1 MIAATAPTIAMTSMA
16 RTMGLRALSTQ
27 AAKTSTSS
35 SDAPTSP
42 THAAAVASLVAM
54 AGLLGINAMN
64 DDNNKKNIAQ
74 MEISSC
80 YDPEAHAASTKVIKP
95 IVKPPAPGLTAANPE
110 HNITDPTKPDY
121 NQPPPRPDLPTIPL
135 ADVQEHNDESS
146 LWYTF
151 RGAVY
156 DLTSF
161 QQGHPGGLPRLLMA
175 AGQDLEPYWDIY
187 RQHFRGHV
195 LEWIETHRI
204 GNLSEEDT
212 VKSRQ
217 ETGSIGDMFESDPT
231 RHVDL
236 LPATSK
242 PFNGEPRIELLT
254 EDYITPNHLF
264 YARCHLAVPEIDPE
278 EYRLII
284 SGAGIK
290 GKSGKKGKRGKRKFT
305 LHDLKTKFKK
315 HEVVTTLQCAGNR
328 REDLNDKDHKI
339 FIAPH
344 WVIGAMST
352 AKWGGV
358 KLRDVLDE
366 CGINVDDIALGKEGP
381 PEGVEHIQLEGY
393 DHDETGYTYGGSFPF
408 MKAVDGLGE
417 VILAYEMN
425 GEDLPRD
432 HGYPVRMIIPGH
444 VGARQVKWL
453 HKIKLSNTPSTKSYQ
468 CKSYLG
474 FAPDITFEKD
484 LADWPPARLDQAPI
498 IHEQP
503 VTSFICNPPQNAV
516 IGMKGAT
523 DFTFKGVAW
532 SGGGRGI
539 GRVDVSVDGGE
550 SWTASELYK
559 PIEQKYNHHWAW
571 TQFSKTI
578 VLPEDVKEK
587 LKRGEKAELDITSK
601 ALDSSFNV
609 QPSVMAP
616 YWNARGIA
624 INHWYHV
631 KVTLDPNLP
640 KGEII
645 RREPEEGFANTP
657 SGGHFDRKWAMGGWK
672 LDPQHNTGLR
682 ETSGVKKE

>member
-1 MIAATAPTIAMTSMA
+1 MLFAASALRSKAAKPAANMA
-16 RTMGLRALSTQ
+16 RTMGLRALSTESG
-27 AAKTSTSS
+27 KSS
-35 SDAPTSP
+35 SSAESHP
-42 THAAAVASLVAM
+42 AVVASLVAM
-54 AGLLGINAMN
+54 AGLLGVSIINN
-64 DDNNKKNIAQ
+64 DKNVAQ

-80 YDPEAHAASTKVIKP
+80 YDPELAKESTKVIKP
-95 IVKPPAPGLTAANPE
+95 IVMPKSPGLKAANPE
-110 HNITDPTKPDY
+110 HNVSDPTKPNY

-135 ADVQEHNDESS
+135 SEVQEHNDEDS

-175 AGQDLEPYWDIY
+175 AGQDLESYWDIY

-204 GNLSEEDT
+204 GNLSPEDT
-212 VKSRQ
+212 IKSR
-217 ETGSIGDMFESDPT
+217 EDTGTIGDMFETDPV

-242 PFNGEPRIELLT
+242 PFCGEPRIERLT
-254 EDYITPNHLF
+254 EDYITPNELF
-264 YARCHLAVPEIDPE
+264 YARCHLAIPDIDPE

-290 GKSGKKGKRGKRKFT
+290 GKKGRKGKRKFT

-328 REDLNDKDHKI
+328 REDLHDKDHKI

-344 WVIGAMST
+344 WVVGAMST

-358 KLRDVLDE
+358 KLRDVLEE
-366 CGINVDDIALGKEGP
+366 CGINVDDIALGKEDP

-453 HKIKLSNTPSTKSYQ
+453 HKIKLSNTPSSKSYH

-484 LADWPPARLDQAPI
+484 LAHWPPARLDQAPI

-503 VTSFICNPPQNAV
+503 VTSFVCNPPQNSV

-532 SGGGRGI
+532 SGGGRAI
-539 GRVDVSVDGGE
+539 ERVDVSVDGGD

-559 PIEQKYNHHWAW
+559 PIKQNYNHHWAW
-571 TQFSKTI
+571 TQFSKT
-578 VLPEDVKEK
+578 VALPDEVKEK
-587 LKRGEKAELDITSK
+587 LRRGEKVEMDITSK
-601 ALDSSFNV
+601 ALDSAFNV

-640 KGEII
+640 KGEIV
-645 RREPEEGFANTP
+645 RTEPEEGFANTP

-672 LDPQHNTGLR
+672 VDPQHNTGLQ
-682 ETSGVKKE
+682 ETYGEKKE

>member
-1 MIAATAPTIAMTSMA
+1 
-16 RTMGLRALSTQ
+16 
-27 AAKTSTSS
+27 
-35 SDAPTSP
+35 
-42 THAAAVASLVAM
+42 
-54 AGLLGINAMN
+54 
-64 DDNNKKNIAQ
+64 
-74 MEISSC
+74 
-80 YDPEAHAASTKVIKP
+80 
-95 IVKPPAPGLTAANPE
+95 
-110 HNITDPTKPDY
+110 
-121 NQPPPRPDLPTIPL
+121 
-135 ADVQEHNDESS
+135 
-146 LWYTF
+146 
-151 RGAVY
+151 VY
-156 DLTSF
+156 DLTKF

-175 AGQDLEPYWDIY
+175 AGQDLEPYWDVY

-204 GNLSEEDT
+204 GNLGDEDAVRSREET
-212 VKSRQ
+212 NF
-217 ETGSIGDMFESDPT
+217 GDMFETDPI
-231 RHVDL
+231 RAPDL

-264 YARCHLAVPEIDPE
+264 YARCHLAVPDIDPE
-278 EYRLII
+278 EYRLIV
-284 SGAGIK
+284 SGAGIR
-290 GKSGKKGKRGKRKFT
+290 GKENAHTGKYKKKRKFT
-305 LHDLKTKFKK
+305 LHDLKTKFEK

-328 REDLNDKDHKI
+328 REDLHDKDHKI

-344 WVIGAMST
+344 WVVGAMST

-358 KLRDVLDE
+358 KLRDVLEE
-366 CGINVDDIALGKEGP
+366 CGINVDDIALGKEEP

-393 DHDETGYTYGGSFPF
+393 DSDETGYTYGGSFPF
-408 MKAVDGLGE
+408 VKAVDGLGE

-484 LADWPPARLDQAPI
+484 LAHWPPARLDQAPI

-503 VTSFICNPPQNAV
+503 VTSFVCNPPQNAV
-516 IGMKGAT
+516 VGMKGAT
-523 DFTFKGVAW
+523 DFTFKGVSW
-532 SGGGRGI
+532 SGGGRQI
-539 GRVDVSVDGGE
+539 QRVDVSVNGGD

-571 TQFSKTI
+571 TQFSKTMA
-578 VLPEDVKEK
+578 LPEEVQEK
-587 LKRGEKAELDITSK
+587 LKRGEKAELNITSK
-601 ALDSSFNV
+601 ALDSAFNV

-631 KVTLDPNLP
+631 KITLDPNLP

-645 RREPEEGFANTP
+645 RSEPEEGFANTP

-672 LDPQHNTGLR
+672 LDPQHNTGMR
-682 ETSGVKKE
+682 ETAPPAQKVENE

>member
-1 MIAATAPTIAMTSMA
+1 MRDDNENIAKMETSSCYDPSIQPSTPTT
-16 RTMGLRALSTQ
+16 T
-27 AAKTSTSS
+27 TSTSS
-35 SDAPTSP
+35 SIPPNT
-42 THAAAVASLVAM
+42 
-54 AGLLGINAMN
+54 
-64 DDNNKKNIAQ
+64 KKYN
-74 MEISSC
+74 
-80 YDPEAHAASTKVIKP
+80 
-95 IVKPPAPGLTAANPE
+95 TA
-110 HNITDPTKPDY
+110 DPTKSDF

-135 ADVQEHNDESS
+135 SEVQEHTEESS

-161 QQGHPGGLPRLLMA
+161 QEGHPGGLPRLLMA
-175 AGQDLEPYWDIY
+175 AGQDLECYWDIY

-195 LEWIETHRI
+195 LEWMETHRI
-204 GNLSEEDT
+204 GNLSEEDAI
-212 VKSRQ
+212 KSRV
-217 ETGSIGDMFESDPT
+217 ETGTIGDMFENDPVRT
-231 RHVDL
+231 KDL

-264 YARCHLAVPEIDPE
+264 YARCHLAVPDIDPE
-278 EYRLII
+278 EYRLVI
-284 SGAGIK
+284 SGK
-290 GKSGKKGKRGKRKFT
+290 GVKSEKSKKGKKAKRKFT

-328 REDLNDKDHKI
+328 REDLHDKDHKI

-344 WVIGAMST
+344 WVVGAMST

-358 KLRDVLDE
+358 KLRDVLEE
-366 CGINVDDIALGKEGP
+366 CGLNVDDIALGNEEP
-381 PEGVEHIQLEGY
+381 PDGVEHIQCEGY

-408 MKAVDGLGE
+408 MKGVDGLGE

-425 GEDLPRD
+425 GEELPRD
-432 HGYPVRMIIPGH
+432 HGYPVRLIIPGH

-453 HKIKLSNTPSTKSYQ
+453 HKIKLSDAPSKKSYQ

-484 LADWPPARLDQAPI
+484 LAHWPPARLDQAPI

-503 VTSFICNPPQNAV
+503 VTSFVCNPPQNAI

-532 SGGGRGI
+532 SGGGRKVE
-539 GRVDVSVDGGE
+539 RVDVSVDGGD

-559 PIEQKYNHHWAW
+559 PIKQKYNHHWAW

-578 VLPEDVKEK
+578 ALPEDVKEK

-601 ALDSSFNV
+601 ALDSAFNV

-631 KVTLDPNLP
+631 KVTLDPNLT
-640 KGEII
+640 KGEIF
-645 RREPEEGFANTP
+645 RTEDEEGFPNTP

-672 LDPQHNTGLR
+672 IDPQHNSGLR
-682 ETSGVKKE
+682 ETSEMVDERE

>member
-1 MIAATAPTIAMTSMA
+1 MLAAAIIRSSVRPAAAMTTMA
-16 RTMGLRALSTQ
+16 RKVGIRALSTQ
-27 AAKTSTSS
+27 SSNAQSSQLSNST
-35 SDAPTSP
+35 
-42 THAAAVASLVAM
+42 AAAAASLVVM
-54 AGLLGINAMN
+54 AALLAAN
-64 DDNNKKNIAQ
+64 DARNVNRKVAYMETSTCDPSSRPAKFDIA
-74 MEISSC
+74 
-80 YDPEAHAASTKVIKP
+80 
-95 IVKPPAPGLTAANPE
+95 PAPPGTKK
-110 HNITDPTKPDY
+110 HNVSDPSKADF
-121 NQPPPRPDLPTIPL
+121 NQPPPRPDLPTFPL
-135 ADVQEHNDESS
+135 SEVQEHNDEDS

-151 RGAVY
+151 RGGVY
-156 DLTSF
+156 DLTHF
-161 QQGHPGGLPRLLMA
+161 QQGHPGGLPRVLMA
-175 AGQDLEPYWDIY
+175 AGQDLEPYWDVY
-187 RQHFRGHV
+187 RQHFRDHV
-195 LEWIETHRI
+195 QEWMETNRI
-204 GNLSEEDT
+204 GNLSPEDA
-212 VKSRQ
+212 VRSRA
-217 ETGSIGDMFESDPT
+217 ETGKIGDMFETDPV
-231 RHVDL
+231 RSKDL

-264 YARCHLAVPEIDPE
+264 YARCHLAVPNIDPE

-284 SGAGIK
+284 SGKGIK
-290 GKSGKKGKRGKRKFT
+290 GKKGKHKRKFT
-305 LHDLKTKFKK
+305 LEDLKTKFKK

-344 WVIGAMST
+344 WVIGAMSC

-358 KLRDVLDE
+358 KLRDVLEE
-366 CGINVDDIALGKEGP
+366 CGLNVDDIALGKEDP
-381 PEGVEHIQLEGY
+381 PGGIEHIQCEGY
-393 DHDETGYTYGGSFPF
+393 DQDETGYTYGGSFPF

-432 HGYPVRMIIPGH
+432 HGYPVRLIIPGH

-453 HKIKLSNTPSTKSYQ
+453 HKMKLSDKPSSKSYQ

-484 LADWPPARLDQAPI
+484 LAHWPPARLDQAPI

-503 VTSFICNPPQNAV
+503 VTSFVCNPPQNAV

-523 DFTFKGVAW
+523 DFTFKGVSW
-532 SGGGRGI
+532 SGGGRAI
-539 GRVDVSVDGGE
+539 ERVDVSIDGGD

-559 PIEQKYNHHWAW
+559 PVKQKYNHNWAW

-578 VLPEDVKEK
+578 ALPEDIKEK
-587 LKRGEKAELDITSK
+587 LRRGEKVEMDITSK
-601 ALDSSFNV
+601 ALDSAFNV

-631 KVTLDPNLP
+631 KVTLDPKLE

-645 RREPEEGFANTP
+645 RHEPEEGFPNTP
-657 SGGHFDRKWAMGGWK
+657 SGGHFDRAWAMGGWK
-672 LDPQHNTGLR
+672 IDPDHNTGLR
-682 ETSGVKKE
+682 DTFLESADKE

>member
-1 MIAATAPTIAMTSMA
+1 
-16 RTMGLRALSTQ
+16 MGLRALSTQ
-27 AAKTSTSS
+27 TTTQTFH
-35 SDAPTSP
+35 APPSRTTMLASL
-42 THAAAVASLVAM
+42 AAV
-54 AGLLGINAMN
+54 AGLLGAKSMK
-64 DDNNKKNIAQ
+64 DDGSTAK

-80 YDPEAHAASTKVIKP
+80 FKQTQDSRGSAVFSKYPIKP
-95 IVKPPAPGLTAANPE
+95 PPAETK
-110 HNITDPTKPDY
+110 HNTSDPKRADF
-121 NQPPPRPDLPTIPL
+121 NRPPPRPDLPTIPL
-135 ADVQEHNDESS
+135 SELQEHIDDDS

-151 RGAVY
+151 RGGVY
-156 DLTSF
+156 DLTDF

-195 LEWIETHRI
+195 LEWMETHRI
-204 GNLSEEDT
+204 GTLSEEDAAA
-212 VKSRQ
+212 SR
-217 ETGSIGDMFESDPT
+217 EGTKIDDMFLTEPL

-254 EDYITPNHLF
+254 EDYITPTHLHVVRNHLG
-264 YARCHLAVPEIDPE
+264 APDVDPE
-278 EYRLII
+278 EYRLIV
-284 SGAGIK
+284 SGKGIK
-290 GKSGKKGKRGKRKFT
+290 AKNEKHRKGKRKFT
-305 LHDLKTKFKK
+305 LHDLKKFEK

-328 REDLNDKDHKI
+328 REDMHDKDHKV

-344 WVIGAMST
+344 WAVGAMST
-352 AKWGGV
+352 AKWGGAR
-358 KLRDVLDE
+358 LRDVLEE
-366 CGINVDDIALGKEGP
+366 CGINVDDIALGKEEP

-432 HGYPVRMIIPGH
+432 HGYPIRMIIPGH

-453 HKIKLSNTPSTKSYQ
+453 HKIRLSNTPSTKSYQ

-484 LADWPPARLDQAPI
+484 LAHWPPPRLDLAPI

-503 VTSFICNPPQNAV
+503 VTSFVCNPPQNAIV
-516 IGMKGAT
+516 GMKGAT

-532 SGGGRGI
+532 SGGGRKVE
-539 GRVDVSVDGGE
+539 RVDVSVDGGE

-571 TQFSKTI
+571 TQFAKT
-578 VLPEDVKEK
+578 VPLSADVKER
-587 LKRGEKAELDITSK
+587 LKRGEKVELDITSK
-601 ALDSSFNV
+601 ALDSAFNV
-609 QPSVMAP
+609 QPSEMKP
-616 YWNARGIA
+616 YWNARAIA

-631 KVTLDPNLP
+631 KVTLDPDLP

-645 RREPEEGFANTP
+645 RREPEEGFPNTP
-657 SGGHFDRKWAMGGWK
+657 SGGHFDRKWAMGGWTI
-672 LDPQHNTGLR
+672 DPEHNTGLR
-682 ETSGVKKE
+682 DTVGEKKH

>member
-1 MIAATAPTIAMTSMA
+1 M
-16 RTMGLRALSTQ
+16 
-27 AAKTSTSS
+27 
-35 SDAPTSP
+35 
-42 THAAAVASLVAM
+42 
-54 AGLLGINAMN
+54 
-64 DDNNKKNIAQ
+64 
-74 MEISSC
+74 
-80 YDPEAHAASTKVIKP
+80 
-95 IVKPPAPGLTAANPE
+95 
-110 HNITDPTKPDY
+110 
-121 NQPPPRPDLPTIPL
+121 
-135 ADVQEHNDESS
+135 
-146 LWYTF
+146 
-151 RGAVY
+151 
-156 DLTSF
+156 TSF

-195 LEWIETHRI
+195 LEWIETKRI
-204 GNLSEEDT
+204 GNLSAEDT
-212 VKSRQ
+212 IKSRK
-217 ETGSIGDMFESDPT
+217 ETGTIGDMFETDPI
-231 RHVDL
+231 RSKDL

-264 YARCHLAVPEIDPE
+264 YARCHLAVPDIDPE
-278 EYRLII
+278 EYKLII

-290 GKSGKKGKRGKRKFT
+290 NKKGKKGKRKFT
-305 LHDLKTKFKK
+305 LEDLKKFPK

-358 KLRDVLDE
+358 RLRDVLEE
-366 CGINVDDIALGKEGP
+366 CGINVDDIALGKEEP
-381 PEGVEHIQLEGY
+381 PDGIEHIQAEGY
-393 DHDETGYTYGGSFPF
+393 DQDETGYTYGGSFPF
-408 MKAVDGLGE
+408 MKGVDGLGE
-417 VILAYEMN
+417 VLLAYEMN

-432 HGYPVRMIIPGH
+432 HGYPVRLLIPGH

-453 HKIKLSNTPSTKSYQ
+453 HKLKLSNTPSTKSYQ

-484 LADWPPARLDQAPI
+484 LAHWPPARLDQAPI

-503 VTSFICNPPQNAV
+503 VTSFVCNPPQNATV
-516 IGMKGAT
+516 GMKGAT

-539 GRVDVSVDGGE
+539 ERVDVSVDGGD
-550 SWTASELYK
+550 SWTAGELYK
-559 PIEQKYNHHWAW
+559 PIKQKYNHNWAW
-571 TQFSKTI
+571 THFSKTLQ
-578 VLPEDVKEK
+578 LPEDVQAR
-587 LKRGEKAELDITSK
+587 LKRGEKVELDISSK
-601 ALDSSFNV
+601 ALDSAFNV

-631 KVTLDPNLP
+631 KITLDPNLE

-645 RREPEEGFANTP
+645 PHDPPGEEGYGFSNTP
-657 SGGHFDRKWAMGGWK
+657 SGGHFDRKWALGGWK
-672 LDPQHNTGLR
+672 IDPDHNTGVR
-682 ETSGVKKE
+682 DTFIETEEAKE